1 MTGEATAQMEGWQD
15 QKLALAREL
24 HDMAQASDAP
34 TLALRFAALSGLF
47 RPENA
52 LAAAGL
58 GDATDTLSMDRLATV
73 ARLSDACDT
82 RLWRPDWIMR
92 SAPRARIIEE
102 LADKVAETADWRRAQ
117 EPFDG
122 PARQVVDALL
132 GEGKFAPNAVK
143 TALEDP
149 ALSGDT
155 IRMLIRGITYA
166 LPLAP
171 AKDWLNDLRAALSRS
186 EAKDDPEAEL
196 LAGGIFGRDK
206 EIADLS
212 RGIADQWA
220 DDGARGLA
228 MDYVGAMG
236 GAGKSTLLAEVRR
249 GSRLTCAVCVTL
261 DFDRPGIEGG
271 DPLGLS
277 RDLARQV
284 AELVGA
290 PAGSLYA
297 AIRASTAGQGARGQ
311 TDRTQTQLLL
321 GEVAAV
327 MRQQDLPMLLTLDT
341 MESLTLH
348 GDSAAG
354 ALLDWLRL
362 LKQMLPRLAIVVAG
376 RESMPSAFSGE
387 AKPMPLPGLPD
398 EAALKL
404 LEALHVTGRAA
415 DDLVAL
421 AKGNPL
427 VLRLGA
433 KVAAD
438 AGNAFTTGG
447 EISPEA
453 SAQMKAGQL
462 YRLILSRIDSPELRA
477 VAHPG
482 LLLRQICA
490 RMLMEV
496 IAPEIGLTPTRK
508 QADDLL
514 DRLKK
519 HVWLVAEQGEWLS
532 HRTELRLVLLDLQI
546 AEDQNRA
553 RRIFAAAADWHAR
566 EKDDVLAL
574 YYRLQDMRWT
584 KRAPRIEPS
593 VAERFNRAMIDEL
606 PQAAQDLLAVAR
618 GERSSQFRAEQVDI
632 GQPAPA
638 PVQSAPGA
646 PSARDARRK
655 VADSGFSMGAADEL
669 RMFLERRNYAEATL
683 IVSRASD
690 FKLIDPASPNGAAVI
705 EALWRLG
712 DWTNARSL
720 LAKRMRALGG
730 LPATGWEEM
739 RITPAFAELEPE
751 QFRTTLRAQ
760 PDWARGIADFM
771 RKQDPNSLPDWD
783 VTGLLL
789 RAEHAMELDGFGE
802 TVWAAWTG
810 DPLSPEELARH
821 YGQCLRQFAR
831 GQARP
836 TLDHSPA
843 LQDLIGLLLP
853 DPSHAQML
861 QNRLQSLRAGQTE
874 LLPLLAQAT
883 LGAINDDPS
892 GAIGIA
898 HAASFAI
905 DHIDAEGA
913 LAPFVTA
920 LATLQPGT
928 GVQHIALA
936 ARRRMAAAA
945 GYWTYGDP
953 PEGWRQPSTDWRTL
967 LALSRYAGSVEA
979 TSARAQEELERWRS
993 GYGTQANWRFVPMVK
1008 RATDLALA
1016 TPLPLLGDEANDLAK
1031 IAQKLIHRG
1040 VPLLLAPPLAVLQ
1053 RSKTPLTAQ
1062 VASFRPAPDQP
1073 LPS

>member
-1 MTGEATAQMEGWQD
+1 MTEVAEAWQD
-15 QKLALAREL
+15 HKLALAREL
-24 HDMAQASDAP
+24 HDMAQSSDAA

-47 RPENA
+47 RPDNA

-58 GDATDTLSMDRLATV
+58 GGATDIPSMDRLATV
-73 ARLSDACDT
+73 ARLSDSCDT
-82 RLWRPDWIMR
+82 RLWRPNWIMR
-92 SAPRARIIEE
+92 AAPRARIIED
-102 LADKVAETADWRRAQ
+102 LADKVSEAAEWRRAQ
-117 EPFDG
+117 DPYDG
-122 PARQVVDALL
+122 PAQQVVEALL
-132 GEGKFAPNAVK
+132 GEGRFAPDSVK
-143 TALEDP
+143 TALADP
-149 ALSGDT
+149 ALSADT
-155 IRMLIRGITYA
+155 IRQLIRGITYA

-171 AKDWLNDLRAALSRS
+171 AKDWLNDLRAALSRA
-186 EAKDDPEAEL
+186 EAKEDPEAEL
-196 LAGGIFGRDK
+196 LAGGVFGRDQ
-206 EIADLS
+206 EIADIS

-220 DDGARGLA
+220 DSGAKGLG

-236 GAGKSTLLAEVRR
+236 GAGKSTLLAEIRR
-249 GSRLTCAVCVTL
+249 VSRLTAAVCVTL

-277 RDLARQV
+277 RDLARQI
-284 AELVGA
+284 AEIIGA

-297 AIRASTAGQGARGQ
+297 AVRASTTGEGVRGQ
-311 TDRTQTQLLL
+311 TDRTQTQILV
-321 GEVAAV
+321 GEVATI

-362 LKQMLPRLAIVVAG
+362 LKQMLPRLAIVAAG
-376 RESMPSAFSGE
+376 RETMPSAFTGE
-387 AKPMPLPGLPD
+387 AKPTALPGLPD

-404 LEALHVTGRAA
+404 LESLKVSGKAA
-415 DDLVAL
+415 EELVAL

-438 AGNAFTTGG
+438 AGNAFTVAG

-490 RMLMEV
+490 RMLV
-496 IAPEIGLTPTRK
+496 DVVAPEIGLALTME
-508 QADDLL
+508 QATDLL

-532 HRTELRLVLLDLQI
+532 HRAELRLVLLDLQI

-553 RRIFAAAADWHAR
+553 RRIFAAAAEWHAR
-566 EKDDVLAL
+566 EKDEVLAL
-574 YYRLQDMRWT
+574 YYRLQDMHWT
-584 KRAPRIEPS
+584 RRAPKVAPG
-593 VAERFNRAMIDEL
+593 VAERFTRAMIEEL
-606 PQAAQDLLAVAR
+606 PRPAQDLISIAR
-618 GERSSQFRAEQVDI
+618 GERSSQFREAKVNV
-632 GQPAPA
+632 GGPA

-646 PSARDARRK
+646 PSVRDVRRK

-690 FKLIDPASPNGAAVI
+690 FKQIDPASPNGAAVI

-712 DWTNARSL
+712 DWGKARSL
-720 LAKRMRALGG
+720 LAKRIRMLGG
-730 LPATGWEEM
+730 LPAKGWEEM
-739 RITPAFAELEPE
+739 RIAPAFAELEPE
-751 QFRTTLRAQ
+751 QFRATLRAQ
-760 PDWARGIADFM
+760 PEWAHGIGDFM

-783 VTGLLL
+783 VAGLLL
-789 RAEHAMELDGFGE
+789 RAEHVLELDGFGE

-810 DPLSPEELARH
+810 APLSPEDLATH
-821 YGQCLRQFAR
+821 YGRCLRQSVQGRSSVA
-831 GQARP
+831 
-836 TLDHSPA
+836 LDHPPA
-843 LQDLIGLLLP
+843 LQDLVALLLP
-853 DPSHAQML
+853 DPAHAQML
-861 QNRLQSLRAGQTE
+861 QNRLQSLRSGQAE
-874 LLPLLAQAT
+874 LLPSLAQAT
-883 LGAINDDPS
+883 LGALNDDPS
-892 GAIGIA
+892 GATGIA

-967 LALSRYAGSVEA
+967 LMLSRYSGSIEA
-979 TSARAQEELERWRS
+979 ALVRAQEELARWS
-993 GYGTQANWRFVPMVK
+993 AGYGTEAGSRFAPMLK
-1008 RATDLALA
+1008 RATDLALS
-1016 TPLPLLGDEANDLAK
+1016 TPIPLLGDEANDLGR
-1031 IAQKLIHRG
+1031 IAQKLIESG
-1040 VPLLLAPPLAVLQ
+1040 VPLFLAPPLAVIQ
-1053 RSKTPLTAQ
+1053 RSRSPLTAQ
-1062 VASFRPAPDQP
+1062 TAPPSPAPDQP